1 MEIYRLIKKLSSFC
15 PIRGKNE
22 KKKAANLLLN
32 ILESFNV
39 EVQKFK
45 NVIPDVFNSKIKPKI
60 GLISTF
66 SSGKICVEERNIIS
80 NFCEFDR
87 PNINFNPFCQDISLV
102 TFYRKPAVTVSK
114 SDVEKLIE
122 LDKIKVKVKKERF
135 ISYNILVGSKNPRYL
150 VLTHYDTVLSG
161 TCDNISGTSFLIH
174 FILKNQQYLK
184 NTLFVF
190 SGSEE
195 LTYYDS
201 IYWGYGYRIFEE
213 EHLDILKNCKRIVV
227 VDSLGLTKSYID
239 KEFLK
244 EAFPIKNLE
253 IFKRK
258 IFLITGINKNYW
270 KIYHSNLD
278 NLNYIEKIEKNF
290 IKNVL
295 DTEGLLKKII
305 KN

>member
-1 MEIYRLIKKLSSFC
+1 MEIYRLIKSLSNFC

-22 KKKAANLLLN
+22 KKVVDFLLN

-45 NVIPDVFNSKIKPKI
+45 NVIPDVSNSKIKPKI

-66 SSGKICVEERNIIS
+66 SSGKIYIEERNIIS
-80 NFCEFDR
+80 NFFEFDR

-102 TFYRKPAVTVSK
+102 TFYREPAITISK

-122 LDKIKVKVKKERF
+122 LDEIKVKIKKERF
-135 ISYNILVGSKNPRYL
+135 ISHNILVGSKNPRY
-150 VLTHYDTVLSG
+150 VVFTHYDTVLSG
-161 TCDNISGTSFLIH
+161 VCDNISGTSFLIH

-201 IYWGYGYRIFEE
+201 TYWGYGYRIFEE
-213 EHLDILKNCKRIVV
+213 EHLDVLKNCKRIVV
-227 VDSLGLTKSYID
+227 VDSLGLAKSYID

-258 IFLITGINKNYW
+258 IFLITGINKSYW

-295 DTEGLLKKII
+295 NTEGLLKKMI

>member
-1 MEIYRLIKKLSSFC
+1 MEIERLIKKLSSFC

-22 KKKAANLLLN
+22 KRATDFLLN
-32 ILESFNV
+32 VLKGFNV

-45 NVIPDVFNSKIKPKI
+45 NAIPDISNSKVKPKI

-66 SSGKICVEERNIIS
+66 SSGKIYVEEGNVIS
-80 NFCEFDR
+80 NFFEFDR

-102 TFYRKPAVTVSK
+102 TFYRSPAVTVSK
-114 SDVEKLIE
+114 SNIE
-122 LDKIKVKVKKERF
+122 RLMELEEIKVKVKKERF
-135 ISYNILVGSKNPRYL
+135 ISHNILVGSKNPKY
-150 VLTHYDTVLSG
+150 VVFTHYDTILNGV
-161 TCDNISGTSFLIH
+161 CDNISGTSFLLY
-174 FILKNQQYLK
+174 FILKNPQYLK
-184 NTLFVF
+184 NTLFVL

-195 LTYYDS
+195 LTCYDS

-213 EHLDILKNCKRIVV
+213 EYLDILKNCKRIIV
-227 VDSLGLTKSYID
+227 VDSLGLAKSYID
-239 KEFLK
+239 KKFLK

-253 IFKRK
+253 TFRKK
-258 IFLITGINKNYW
+258 IFLITGINKNFW

-278 NLNYIEKIEKNF
+278 NLNCIKKIEKNF

-295 DTEGLLKKII
+295 DTEGLLKEMI